1 MKIRWVWVVAA
12 ASAAEEARALHR
24 ITQRLHHKEVAEDG
38 GDDDDDDDDADGP
51 DAPDAPEPTEDT
63 SSTGDPQL
71 TGAAADDASEVAQE
85 EKRAEQELKDDEEEQ
100 WESRR
105 EAILEGRAYVPLE
118 KPTKGTPTHDVQ
130 ATQYAPSQILATASL
145 EETTEATEKLQKKE
159 HALLKQQN
167 DVLAKQLKVAQRQ
180 SLLTKAASELALR
193 QHKVK
198 MERGVAARQL
208 RTLNMKVG
216 VLRSEL
222 SAVFESERVVE
233 AAGLEAKARKLLS
246 VTPAPVDSSAAGAER
261 EVDNS
266 TLGKQNEVDSSTG
279 EADEVDSSTG
289 EADEVDSSTGEA
301 DEVDSSTGEA
311 DEVDSS
317 TGEADEAADSRGKAV
332 GDGSVSTLEHEVQEL
347 RHRLEA
353 SEEISK
359 ALAERVS
366 RESQPAA
373 WKRATLLGVAQSG
386 QHRQLREAAKNSRNL
401 QGAPGGSFGGQR
413 IHSAAP
419 SAVARKPIQVIPD
432 EEDHGNAADV
442 SEVPAPLAR

>member
-279 EADEVDSSTG
+279 EADE
-289 EADEVDSSTGEA
+289 
-301 DEVDSSTGEA
+301 
-311 DEVDSS
+311 
-317 TGEADEAADSRGKAV
+317 AADSRGKAV